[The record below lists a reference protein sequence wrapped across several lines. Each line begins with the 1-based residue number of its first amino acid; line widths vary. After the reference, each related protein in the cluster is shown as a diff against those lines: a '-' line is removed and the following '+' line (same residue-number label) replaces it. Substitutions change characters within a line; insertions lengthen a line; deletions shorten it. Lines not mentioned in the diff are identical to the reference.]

1 MKRSDRTVR
10 KIEKNAE
17 KIEKKYKS
25 GKNILKNR
33 ENFKIEKNYQEKMHS
48 SNVKNLTHTVKYF
61 DTMSHGKV

>member
-25 GKNILKNR
+25 GKNILKTR
-33 ENFKIEKNYQEKMHS
+33 ENFKIEKNYQEK
-48 SNVKNLTHTVKYF
+48 NAFFECEKF
-61 DTMSHGKV
+61 DTYSKIL